1 MSHPL
6 QEQQPPGMV
15 LREMK
20 GPAGG
25 DGGRGRGGEPSRT
38 WPTALMRQRYTPTDG
53 TGEVPGRR
61 GRGGVHPSPWGTW
74 RTLEAGSGHHRQ
86 VCVQGEG

>member
-6 QEQQPPGMV
+6 QEQQPPGTM
-15 LREMK
+15 LKEMDK

-25 DGGRGRGGEPSRT
+25 DGGRGRGWGPSRT
-38 WPTALMRQRYTPTDG
+38 WPTAPMRQRYTPTDG

-61 GRGGVHPSPWGTW
+61 GRGGAHPSPWGTW
-74 RTLEAGSGHHRQ
+74 QTLDVGNGHHH
-86 VCVQGEG
+86 